1 MGYVT
6 INGLSLAAC
15 LLAGAGAV
23 ALPAEPERFAQV
35 TIRERIIIR
44 VPTRPPEPPA
54 APKKRTKWREK
65 RGPDCLIMKHLV
77 GASIVSTD
85 HVDLFLRTGQ
95 RLRAKL
101 ERNCPAIDFYTGF
114 YLKPTKDGRLCA
126 DRDMVRTRSGG
137 QCEITAFK
145 RLVPAR

>member
-1 MGYVT
+1 M
-6 INGLSLAAC
+6 NGLSLAA
-15 LLAGAGAV
+15 LALAGAGAV

-44 VPTRPPEPPA
+44 VPTRPPERPA
-54 APKKRTKWREK
+54 TPKKPRKWREK
-65 RGPDCLIMKHLV
+65 GGPDCVTMKLLV
-77 GASIVSTD
+77 GASIVSAD
-85 HVDLFLRTGQ
+85 HVDLFLRTGE

-114 YLKPTKDGRLCA
+114 YLKPTKDGQLCA

-145 RLVPAR
+145 RLVPTR